1 VRGERERGKVKGS
14 EGEKGVGERNE
25 RKNRREGGGGKSCI
39 LIMCDY
45 LLIFHGRT
53 SVRTLAVYSV
63 HDLSKPQA
71 VVGTNV
77 SPATLLPYYDLDTHL
92 LFLSGKVLALFPV
105 HPHSFLLYLLSLL
118 PSLFPFPHNE
128 T

>member
-1 VRGERERGKVKGS
+1 MRGERERGKVKGS
-14 EGEKGVGERNE
+14 EGEKGVGERNG
-25 RKNRREGGGGKSCI
+25 RRNRREEGGRKGCI
-39 LIMCDY
+39 LIMCNY

-53 SVRTLAVYSV
+53 SVRTLTVYSV

-92 LFLSGKVLALFPV
+92 LFLSGKVLAFFPV
-105 HPHSFLLYLLSLL
+105 HPPPPFYLLSLV
-118 PSLFPFPHNE
+118 PSLFPFSHNE